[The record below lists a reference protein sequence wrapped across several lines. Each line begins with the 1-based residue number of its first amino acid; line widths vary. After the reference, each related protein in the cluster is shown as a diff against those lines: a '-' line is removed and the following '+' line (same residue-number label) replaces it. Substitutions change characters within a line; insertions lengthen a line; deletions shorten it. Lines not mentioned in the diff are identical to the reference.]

1 VSRSTLK
8 GDAVR
13 LSSIR
18 LCNFQSFGPIPE
30 AVDLVDVTYVLGPNG
45 SGKTVVLEALS
56 RLFSPI
62 ATQQRVRQED
72 FHVPFTEGKLGK
84 PSSTLWIEVDIDYPE
99 VEGEERSPAVEAF
112 APHMRID
119 ADDAPPRTRIRL
131 TATVAPDGLVEE
143 SVEYVLRVD
152 DDDEPMVTVE
162 MPRLDRRHI
171 EVHYLPARRDPAD
184 HISYTAASL
193 IGRTLRA
200 ADWTSERDAL
210 EKLSSDI
217 STVLGGNDAVVSV
230 ALGLKQQWNE
240 LYKGSFYSDP
250 SIAFGRGELEGVL
263 RLLTVT
269 FTPSQ
274 SEGPVPFDRLS
285 DGQQSLLYIA
295 LVLGWQA
302 LSVRVLSGKEP
313 SLDADRLRPPV
324 HTIIALEEPEN
335 SLAPQYLG
343 RIIRQLGAAAATGTV
358 QSVIATHAPAVVRR
372 VPPESIRFLRL
383 NGSNETTVRGITLP
397 ATSDVAAKYVRG
409 AVQAFPELYFSR
421 LVILGEGDSELVVIP
436 RVLAAAGILEDDAS
450 VCVVPLGGRH
460 VHHFWRLLHELH
472 IPHLTLLDLDSGRF
486 GGGWGRVKTT
496 AQELATVG
504 RNPFASAMGR
514 IPKWDDAVQFP
525 NDAPNGWLLPLEEA
539 GVFFSAPVDLDLM
552 MMEAFPAAYRVTP
565 APPDPK
571 IIAAVLGKKAANV
584 QQLGSAV
591 LGLFDGYHDQFDLH
605 SKPASHLAALAELD
619 DAALVAGMPAV
630 FSRLVERVWTELQGL
645 PE

>member
-1 VSRSTLK
+1 MRV
-8 GDAVR
+8 
-13 LSSIR
+13 SSIR
-18 LCNFQSFGPIPE
+18 LSNFQSFGPIPQT
-30 AVDLVDVTYVLGPNG
+30 VDLVDVTYVLGPNG

-62 ATQQRVRQED
+62 AAQQRVRPED
-72 FHVPFTEGKLGK
+72 FHASFTDGMLGD
-84 PSSTLWIEVDIDYPE
+84 PASTLWIEVDIDYPE
-99 VEGEERSPAVEAF
+99 IEGDERTPAIEAF
-112 APHMRID
+112 AAHMRID

-131 TATVAPDGLVEE
+131 TATVAADGLVEE
-143 SVEYVLRVD
+143 SVEYVLQVD
-152 DDDEPMVTVE
+152 GDGEPVTTVE

-171 EVHYLPARRDPAD
+171 EVHYLPARRDPSD
-184 HISYTAASL
+184 HISFTAASL

-210 EKLSSDI
+210 KDLSTDI
-217 STVLGGNDAVVSV
+217 STVLGGNDAVASI

-240 LYKGSFYSDP
+240 LYKGNFYSDP
-250 SIAFGRGELEGVL
+250 SIAFGRGELEGIL

-269 FTPSQ
+269 FTPTQ
-274 SEGPVPFDRLS
+274 SEGPLPFDRLS

-302 LSVRVLSGKEP
+302 LSVRVLSGEET
-313 SLDADRLRPPV
+313 SLDADKLRPPV

-343 RIIRQLGAAAATGTV
+343 RIISQLGAAAATGTV
-358 QSVIATHAPAVVRR
+358 QSVIATHAPTVVRR

-383 NGSNETTVRGITLP
+383 NRRNETTVRGITLP
-397 ATSDVAAKYVRG
+397 AASDAAAKYVRG
-409 AVQAFPELYFSR
+409 AVEAFPELYFSR
-421 LVILGEGDSELVVIP
+421 LVILGEGDSELVVLP

-460 VHHFWRLLHELH
+460 VHHFWRLLHELE

-496 AQELATVG
+496 AKELAKLD
-504 RNPFASAMGR
+504 RNPFSDMMDR
-514 IPKWDDAVQFP
+514 IPKWNATRAFP
-525 NDAPNGWLLPLEEA
+525 KYGGKVLSAFEKE

-552 MMEAFPAAYRVTP
+552 MMEAFPSAYGVTP
-565 APPDPK
+565 TPPDPN
-571 IIAAVLGKKAANV
+571 IVAAVLGKKASNA
-584 QQLGSAV
+584 QQLGSGV
-591 LGLFDGYHDQFDLH
+591 LDLFDDYHDQFDLH
-605 SKPASHLAALAELD
+605 SKPASHLAALTDLD
-619 DAALVAGMPAV
+619 DATLVAGMPAV
-630 FSRLVERVWTELQGL
+630 FGRLVARVRTELQGL